1 MKTHPLTLAARMADI
16 APFHVMEL
24 VRRAK
29 ELESA
34 GRDIIHMEVGE
45 PDFGTPAPVI
55 EAATRFLARGDV
67 HYTASLGLP
76 ALREAI
82 AGFYRDRFGADV
94 ARERIIVTPG
104 ACGALMLALAAT
116 TSPGDVWLL
125 PDPTYPSN
133 RHLVRA
139 FEGVARAIP
148 VDARQ
153 AYQPTAAQIDA
164 AWSPGTRGVMLASPS
179 NPTGT
184 LLDPAELEAINA
196 VVRKRG
202 GLFIVDEIYQ
212 GLTYGVDSSTALQ
225 RMDDVFVVNSF
236 SKYFGMTGW
245 RLGWLVVP
253 EGYTREI
260 ERLAQHFFISAPTV
274 SQHAALA
281 ALSPAC
287 LAILEGRRQAFAER
301 RDVLLPLLRESG
313 FGIGTEP
320 KGAFYIYADISAL
333 ADDCEALAHRLIEEA
348 GVAATPGID
357 FGDYRPRQHM
367 RFAYTTGRER
377 LLEAGERIRRVVG
390 T

>member
-1 MKTHPLTLAARMADI
+1 MTSHPLRLASRMADI
-16 APFHVMEL
+16 TPFHVMEL

-55 EAATRFLARGDV
+55 ESATRFLAHGDV

-82 AGFYRDRFGADV
+82 ARFYHDRFGADV
-94 ARERIIVTPG
+94 APERIIVTPG

-116 TSPGDVWLL
+116 TSPGDGWLL

-133 RHLVRA
+133 RHLVRS
-139 FEGVARAIP
+139 FEGVAQAIP
-148 VDARQ
+148 VDAQQ
-153 AYQPTAAQIDA
+153 AYQPTAAQVDA
-164 AWSPGTRGVMLASPS
+164 AWTETTRGLMLASPS

-184 LLDPAELEAINA
+184 LLDAAELAAIHA

-225 RMDDVFVVNSF
+225 QLDGVMVVNSF

-260 ERLAQHFFISAPTV
+260 ERLAQHFFISASTV
-274 SQHAALA
+274 AQHAALA

-301 RDVLLPLLRESG
+301 RDVLLPMLRELG

-320 KGAFYIYADISAL
+320 QGAFYIYADISAL
-333 ADDCEALAHRLIEEA
+333 ADDCEALARRLIEEA

-357 FGDYRPRQHM
+357 FGNHRPRQHM

-377 LLEAGERIRRVVG
+377 LMEAGERIRRIISA
-390 T
+390 